1 MGTQGTSGASGA
13 TGYLLKVAGCL
24 LEKIKKRGC
33 AMYYAAIRRYKTNE
47 DVSLEEV
54 RSALDSFVPLIRER
68 VIAYY
73 VLDAEDGVFATI
85 SICEDED
92 KLKTTNRV
100 TTEWLKQ
107 YLASSIVSQE
117 EVPNLSLEV
126 EDPLVGPLYEAV
138 SEPVYK
144 RSLQLL
150 SVPEVGELLG
160 MGRSWV
166 YQQIRS
172 GEIPSVQLGGSV
184 KVKRE
189 DLEEYIENQ
198 RRCSKQEAQ

>member
-1 MGTQGTSGASGA
+1 M
-13 TGYLLKVAGCL
+13 
-24 LEKIKKRGC
+24 RH
-33 AMYYAAIRRYKTNE
+33 YYAAIRHYRTSE
-47 DVSLEEV
+47 DVTFEV
-54 RSALDSFVPLIRER
+54 VQPALKTLLPLIRES

-73 VLDAEDGVFATI
+73 VLDAGDGTFATV
-85 SICEDED
+85 SICEDQE
-92 KLKTTNRV
+92 KVEATNRI
-100 TTEWLKQ
+100 TAEWLKH
-107 YLASSIVSQE
+107 YLASSIVSQRE
-117 EVPNLSLEV
+117 EVQNISLEV
-126 EDPLVGPLYEAV
+126 CAPLQGPLYEEV

-166 YQQIRS
+166 YNQIKS

-189 DLEEYIENQ
+189 DLEEYIDKHRRHQANGAENTQ
-198 RRCSKQEAQ
+198 